1 MERSNIL
8 AIAILILVVPFLIMT
23 GLLISCSS
31 PYDNTYSFKSNGERI
46 YFTAQ
51 SSSGD
56 PISYSGGIGM
66 MNQSFSCA
74 SCHGPK
80 GKGGIDV
87 PDITWDNLTEE
98 FNEQQVKLVITK
110 GIEPDGKLL
119 DTEMPRWQMSERD
132 LDDLVNFLK
141 TLK

>member
-1 MERSNIL
+1 
-8 AIAILILVVPFLIMT
+8 
-23 GLLISCSS
+23 
-31 PYDNTYSFKSNGERI
+31 
-46 YFTAQ
+46 
-51 SSSGD
+51 
-56 PISYSGGIGM
+56 M
-66 MNQSFSCA
+66 MNQSFSCD

-80 GKGGIDV
+80 GKAGIDV

-119 DTEMPRWQMSERD
+119 DTEMPRWRMSEQD